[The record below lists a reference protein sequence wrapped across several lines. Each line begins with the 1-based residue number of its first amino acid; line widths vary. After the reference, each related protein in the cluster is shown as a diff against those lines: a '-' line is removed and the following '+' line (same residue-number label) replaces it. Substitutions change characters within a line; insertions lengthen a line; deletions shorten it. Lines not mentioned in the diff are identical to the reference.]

1 MLGEITGALQL
12 LKRQKLM
19 NLISR
24 DKIKTELGKQLY
36 DRLKNEVWN
45 DEGFLVGIFVRLK
58 GDEKKRE
65 LIKYLDEGVTDS
77 DGITDK
83 SLEIAYGK

>member
-45 DEGFLVGIFVRLK
+45 DEEFLVGIFVRLK
-58 GDEKKRE
+58 KNEKKRE

-77 DGITDK
+77 DDITDK

>member
-1 MLGEITGALQL
+1 MSGEITGALQL

-45 DEGFLVGIFVRLK
+45 DEEFLVGIFVRLK

-77 DGITDK
+77 DDITDK

>member
-45 DEGFLVGIFVRLK
+45 DEEFLVGIFVRLK

-77 DGITDK
+77 DDITDK

>member
-1 MLGEITGALQL
+1 MLGEITGSLQL

-45 DEGFLVGIFVRLK
+45 DEEFLVGIFVRLK

-77 DGITDK
+77 DDITDK